1 MKLLHECRLK
11 LEAMQDTLQA
21 GRQLPKLRNYRQRAQ
36 KDYDR
41 FCRNRRPSRALIKKA
56 IKMAAQLCGKG
67 SSDHEDNASR
77 LNCQPEPERVGFSCN
92 HKDTSCPVS
101 RDV

>member
-1 MKLLHECRLK
+1 MVKEGSEDDTHKDTLILDTTCAPQAIQNPTDVRLLHECRLK

-41 FCRNRRPSRALIKKA
+41 FLP
-56 IKMAAQLCGKG
+56 
-67 SSDHEDNASR
+67 
-77 LNCQPEPERVGFSCN
+77 
-92 HKDTSCPVS
+92 
-101 RDV
+101 